1 MAEIALSA
9 ARFLGKSRKL
19 AVFGGL
25 VALAGIVNE
34 LQERRSKR
42 LKPDDSGK
50 AD

>member
-25 VALAGIVNE
+25 VALAGLVNE
-34 LQERRSKR
+34 LRERRSR
-42 LKPDDSGK
+42 RFK
-50 AD
+50 ADEPGNT

>member
-42 LKPDDSGK
+42 LEADGMGK
-50 AD
+50 D